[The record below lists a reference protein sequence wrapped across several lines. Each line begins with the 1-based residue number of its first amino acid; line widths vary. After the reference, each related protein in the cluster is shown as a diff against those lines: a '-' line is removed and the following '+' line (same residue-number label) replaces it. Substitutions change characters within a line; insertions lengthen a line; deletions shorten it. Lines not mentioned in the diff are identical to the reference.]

1 MSRLF
6 NILFKTKDKHISFI
20 ISNADLKFINY
31 HFIYVLFHVFLNL
44 SERLLEKFM
53 ENVSCNVV
61 IDLPDLFVGRVIM
74 HF

>member
-6 NILFKTKDKHISFI
+6 NILFKTKDKHISLI

-44 SERLLEKFM
+44 SE
-53 ENVSCNVV
+53 
-61 IDLPDLFVGRVIM
+61 
-74 HF
+74 